1 MRFGTD
7 GLRGPAPGTLSAA
20 VAASLG
26 HAVATTFDATRVF
39 VGRDTRESGPLLV
52 AGVARGCAAAGAL
65 VADLGVAPTPA
76 VAFAAEHGGAPGIVV
91 SASHNPWYDNGLKVF
106 APGGRK
112 LTGAQQDTIESALR
126 TAAPAATGSGAMVAT
141 RDAGD
146 AVERWAAHVG
156 ASIEGRSLEGLS
168 VVVDTGHGAAYAVAG
183 PVLTGLGATVAVI
196 NAAPDGR
203 NINDACGST
212 DLGPLAAAVRAAGAD
227 LGLAFD
233 GDADRVLAVD
243 HRGHP
248 VDGDAIIAI
257 CALDR
262 HRRGCPR
269 SDGVVVTVM
278 ANLGFR
284 RAMADNGIEVVETPV
299 GDRHVLEALARTGL
313 VLGGEQ
319 SGHVVFSDYATTGDG
334 LLTGVQLLDVLARAR
349 RPLAE
354 VVDVSLTR
362 FPQVLVSVPV
372 DGDAADAV
380 ARIAADIAAAEAD
393 LGAEG
398 RVLVRPSGT
407 EPVVRVMAEAD
418 TDGRARAAVQRLVDA
433 LTPEESS

>member
-7 GLRGPAPGTLSAA
+7 GLRGPAPGVVSADL
-20 VAASLG
+20 AASLG
-26 HAVATTFDATRVF
+26 HAVATVFGATRVF

-52 AGVARGCAAAGAL
+52 AGVARGCAAAGAV

-76 VAFAAEHGGAPGIVV
+76 VAFAAEHGDAPGIVV
-91 SASHNPWYDNGLKVF
+91 SASHNPWHDNGLKVF
-106 APGGRK
+106 APGGTK
-112 LTGAQQDTIESALR
+112 LTAAQQDTVEAALARDLPVAAERGSA
-126 TAAPAATGSGAMVAT
+126 VAT
-141 RDAGD
+141 LDARD
-146 AVERWAAHVG
+146 AVERWAAHVV
-156 ASIEGRSLEGLS
+156 ASIDGRSLDGLS
-168 VVVDTGHGAAYAVAG
+168 VVVDTGHGAAHAVAG
-183 PVLTGLGATVAVI
+183 PMLEHLGATVTVI
-196 NAAPDGR
+196 NATPDGR
-203 NINDACGST
+203 NINEACGST
-212 DLGPLAAAVRAAGAD
+212 DLGPLVAAVRSVGAD
-227 LGLAFD
+227 VGLAFD

-243 HRGHP
+243 HRGLP

-262 HRRGCPR
+262 HRRGVAR
-269 SDGVVVTVM
+269 ADGVVVTVM

-319 SGHVVFSDYATTGDG
+319 SGHVVFSEYATTGDG
-334 LLTGVQLLDVLARAR
+334 LLTGVQLLDVTARAR
-349 RPLAE
+349 CPLAE
-354 VVDVSLTR
+354 LVDASFTR

-380 ARIAADIAAAEAD
+380 GRIAAEIAAVEAD
-393 LGAEG
+393 LGTEG

-418 TDGRARAAVQRLVDA
+418 TDGRARAAVERLVEA
-433 LTPEESS
+433 LDRDGSS

>member
-1 MRFGTD
+1 VLGAE
-7 GLRGPAPGTLSAA
+7 L
-20 VAASLG
+20 AASLG
-26 HAVATTFDATRVF
+26 HAVATTFAATRVF

-52 AGVARGCAAAGAL
+52 AGVARGCAAAGAA

-76 VAFAAEHGGAPGIVV
+76 VAFAAEHGEAPGIVV
-91 SASHNPWYDNGLKVF
+91 SASHNPWHDNGLKVF
-106 APGGRK
+106 APGGNK
-112 LTGAQQDTIESALR
+112 LTGAQQDTIEAALR
-126 TAAPAATGSGAMVAT
+126 TGAPAALGEDPPVSIL
-141 RDAGD
+141 DARD
-146 AVERWAAHVG
+146 AVERWAAHVV
-156 ASIEGRSLEGLS
+156 ASIEGRSLDGVS
-168 VVVDTGHGAAYAVAG
+168 VVVDTGHGAAHAVAG
-183 PVLTGLGATVAVI
+183 PVLAGLGARVTVI

-212 DLGPLAAAVRAAGAD
+212 DLGPLAAAVRSAGAD

-243 HRGHP
+243 HHGNP

-269 SDGVVVTVM
+269 ADGVVVTVM

-319 SGHVVFSDYATTGDG
+319 SGHVVFAEYATTGDG

-354 VVDVSLTR
+354 LVDASLTR

-380 ARIAADIAAAEAD
+380 ARIAGDIVAVEAD
-393 LGAEG
+393 LGTQG

-418 TDGRARAAVQRLVDA
+418 TDDRARVVVQRLVEA
-433 LTPEESS
+433 LTPQGSS